1 MERIPLLE
9 RMILRYQCNHF
20 RTCPRFAGDAGMQA
34 TKTELIRL
42 ARLVQ
47 RDIAGDHVSKNVRQA
62 IEVLSDYQNAAVELL
77 ELALEEATKED
88 KSLFDSFGFL
98 FGQSLEALRF
108 DIEAG
113 YRTASDIADCARK
126 RLVTASKA
134 GAVGPSHL
142 LVLIQCFGSAKLD
155 PGAALRVIV
164 ERLLE
169 EAGNIDADNFDPPDI
184 TDLFGLVADLVK
196 QTDGDPFALHSV
208 LGESA
213 EGMPDEYRGVLA
225 ATFLFS
231 SEPAAAEASIGWL
244 LDQAAAVRQALANAL
259 EDAARKEKITPTM
272 LRRMIAMR
280 NWLPQDNRAALDASI
295 ATARRKGVQPALWD
309 EVEVRQV
316 VCTGVDGSGALG
328 ILAHCRS
335 KRKNILGSLVLKLGI
350 GIRDAWAQ
358 EGVKT
363 KEIEHAFFEA
373 SLMDQ
378 FAVPA
383 EFIRI
388 AAGHFLALGQQTGSL
403 PPFGLLRFLE
413 ALGISSV
420 QPQFMSTSSL
430 LEEIPDGRAITGNL
444 FEKLLAAGSDL
455 AGDYAF
461 LESWFEVGDE
471 VDAALSGSRTTRKK
485 REAFIMEKV
494 VEPRREQWAQ
504 SAAWTAYIL
513 NLAGNDERWQEFYA
527 TTLAIVQG
535 RPLREIPLLKLVA
548 EQTVMASES
557 RQIAA

>member
-1 MERIPLLE
+1 MK
-9 RMILRYQCNHF
+9 
-20 RTCPRFAGDAGMQA
+20 A
-34 TKTELIRL
+34 TKAELIRL

-47 RDIAGDHVSKNVRQA
+47 RDIAGGHMSKNARQA
-62 IEVLSDYQNAAVELL
+62 VEVLSDYQNAAVDLL
-77 ELALEEATKED
+77 DLALEEATKED

-108 DIEAG
+108 DIESG
-113 YRTASDIADCARK
+113 YKTASDLADCTRQ
-126 RLVTASKA
+126 RLVAASKA
-134 GAVGPSHL
+134 GAVSPSHL
-142 LVLIQCFGSAKLD
+142 VFLIQCYGSAKLD
-155 PGAALRVIV
+155 PGKDLRRVV

-169 EAGNIDADNFDPPDI
+169 EVGNADADNRNPADI
-184 TDLFGLVADLVK
+184 ADLLGLVADLVK

-225 ATFLFS
+225 ATFLSS

-244 LDQAAAVRQALANAL
+244 LDPVAAVRQAVGSALA
-259 EDAARKEKITPTM
+259 DAAHKGKITPTM

-295 ATARRKGVQPALWD
+295 ATARRKGVQPAQGD
-309 EVEVRQV
+309 DVEVQQL
-316 VCTGVDGSGALG
+316 VCTGVDGSGAIG

-335 KRKNILGSLVLKLGI
+335 ERKNVLGSLVLKLGI

-363 KEIEHAFFEA
+363 REIEHAFFEA

-378 FAVPA
+378 VTIPP

-388 AAGHFLALGQQTGSL
+388 AAGHFLALGQQTGAL

-420 QPQFMSTSSL
+420 QPQLMSTTSL
-430 LEEIPDGRAITGNL
+430 LEKVPDGRAITGNL
-444 FEKLLAAGSDL
+444 FEKLLAPGSGSDL
-455 AGDYAF
+455 PGDYAF
-461 LESWFEVGDE
+461 LDSWFEVGDE
-471 VDAALSGSRTTRKK
+471 VDAVLIGSRTTRKK
-485 REAFIMEKV
+485 REAIIMEKV
-494 VEPRREQWAQ
+494 VEPRREWWAQ

-513 NLAGNDERWQEFYA
+513 SLAGNDERWQEFYA